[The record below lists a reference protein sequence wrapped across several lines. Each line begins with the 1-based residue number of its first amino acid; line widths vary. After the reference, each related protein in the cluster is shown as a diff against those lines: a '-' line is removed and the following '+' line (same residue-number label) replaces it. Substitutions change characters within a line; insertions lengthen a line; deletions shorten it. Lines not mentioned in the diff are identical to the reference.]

1 MSFPGSGS
9 VYSVTIKP
17 STRSARS
24 IAVTSVLKLWRHG
37 GRREPPKRTSNLG
50 CGHGRA
56 RMERPKKVGAR
67 SHAVGLLANQGPPL
81 RKISSLDFAIRS
93 SVFILWIILNEI
105 NYRPKQH
112 EKVTTFLLT
121 RRLQND

>member
-1 MSFPGSGS
+1 
-9 VYSVTIKP
+9 
-17 STRSARS
+17 
-24 IAVTSVLKLWRHG
+24 
-37 GRREPPKRTSNLG
+37 
-50 CGHGRA
+50 
-56 RMERPKKVGAR
+56 MERPKKVGAR